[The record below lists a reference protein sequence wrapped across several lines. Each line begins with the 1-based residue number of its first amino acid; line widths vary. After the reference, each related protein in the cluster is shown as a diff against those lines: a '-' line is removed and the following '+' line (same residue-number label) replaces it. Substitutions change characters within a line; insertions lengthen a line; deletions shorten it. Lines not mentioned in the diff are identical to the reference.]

1 MVCCF
6 KITFHVQE
14 GKVNGK
20 PTSIPQYDVSKL
32 VKMYIGVNGKDMK
45 KVMKD
50 QSLINYPSKVW
61 SVVVFAM
68 RSGKLF
74 DLAKTYV
81 VVGLEK
87 DGSLAKGSVQTCHQ
101 PS

>member
-1 MVCCF
+1 
-6 KITFHVQE
+6 
-14 GKVNGK
+14 
-20 PTSIPQYDVSKL
+20 
-32 VKMYIGVNGKDMK
+32 MYIGVNGKDMK

-61 SVVVFAM
+61 SVVFVM
-68 RSGKLF
+68 RISEELF
-74 DLAKTYV
+74 DLALTYV

-87 DGSLAKGSVQTCHQ
+87 DGSLAKGSVQTCHW